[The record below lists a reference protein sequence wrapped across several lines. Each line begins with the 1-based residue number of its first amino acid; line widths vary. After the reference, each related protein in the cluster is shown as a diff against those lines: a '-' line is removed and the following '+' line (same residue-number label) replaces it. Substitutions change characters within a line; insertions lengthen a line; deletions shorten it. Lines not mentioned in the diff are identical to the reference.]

1 MTAASLI
8 LLTYSVQVLVVV
20 AVAAGAIATVPLTIP
35 QARLQ
40 YWRAV
45 AALCVGLPLV
55 AMNRAD
61 SPGVFVALG
70 PVTVTS
76 VAGAEPG
83 ALLTII
89 SGIVPWVVAAGVVAR
104 LAWLLLGAW
113 RLRQLR
119 VRSVLATVSTD
130 LEEMRRVL
138 APKAQFRWTDRLHQ
152 PVAFGVRRPVV
163 LLPRQFATLSPDAQ
177 RAVGCHELAHIAR
190 RDWLWIVAEEHLR
203 AVLWFHPAVWWL
215 LEEVHL
221 SREQV
226 VDQFV
231 VARTGSRKAYMQALL
246 VFADAG
252 STPAPAIAFLRRR
265 HLVAR
270 LGQLSK
276 EVRMSRMR
284 LVCAVSLLMV
294 VVAGATRAVVSALPL
309 TLPAVFTQTSATGS
323 EIRLVE
329 PPPNGAVSA
338 AGAAQARRIKVG
350 GAVKPPVKVFDVRP
364 EYPDDAQEAGIQG
377 TVVLGIVIAGDGSVI
392 DTEVLR
398 SIPELDQA
406 ATDAVKQW
414 QFEPTLLNGEPVEV
428 EMSVTIQF
436 TLT

>member
-1 MTAASLI
+1 
-8 LLTYSVQVLVVV
+8 
-20 AVAAGAIATVPLTIP
+20 
-35 QARLQ
+35 
-40 YWRAV
+40 
-45 AALCVGLPLV
+45 
-55 AMNRAD
+55 
-61 SPGVFVALG
+61 
-70 PVTVTS
+70 
-76 VAGAEPG
+76 
-83 ALLTII
+83 
-89 SGIVPWVVAAGVVAR
+89 
-104 LAWLLLGAW
+104 
-113 RLRQLR
+113 
-119 VRSVLATVSTD
+119 VSTD
-130 LEEMRRVL
+130 LDELRLVL
-138 APKAQFRWTDRLHQ
+138 APQAQFRWTDRLHQ

-163 LLPRQFATLSPDAQ
+163 LLPRQFATLSPGAQ
-177 RAVGCHELAHIAR
+177 RAVGCHELTHIAR

-226 VDQFV
+226 VDQIV

-294 VVAGATRAVVSALPL
+294 VVAGATRALVSALPL
-309 TLPAVFTQTSATGS
+309 TLPALHTQPSATGPG
-323 EIRLVE
+323 IRLAEPVA

-338 AGAAQARRIKVG
+338 ASAAQARRIKVG
-350 GAVKPPVKVFDVRP
+350 GAAKPPVKVFEVRP
-364 EYPDDAQEAGIQG
+364 VYPEDAQEAGIQG
-377 TVVLGIVIAGDGSVI
+377 TVILGIVIGGDGSVI

-406 ATDAVKQW
+406 AIDAVNQW